1 MDPDQQNNDLLG
13 MIENDDFLL
22 SSLLDTNDQN
32 ALSGFNFFSFD
43 TNFDIANSSTAE
55 NSLINSDNLFEEST
69 LDDIN
74 SYSPQSDAVKI
85 ENDVLEDK
93 LNENSTRRS
102 SRKRRSSDDE
112 PCPSNKKQSNKDAA
126 TRYRMKKSTENS
138 KLVETRVSL
147 EQENEQVK
155 KKIEL
160 AKTEISY
167 LKNLIIQTI
176 LTKKSLSIDA

>member
-1 MDPDQQNNDLLG
+1 MDPDQQDIGLLD
-13 MIENDDFLL
+13 MIDKDDFLL

-43 TNFDIANSSTAE
+43 TNFDIASSNQTE
-55 NSLINSDNLFEEST
+55 SSLHNSDNLFEEST
-69 LDDIN
+69 LDDVK
-74 SYSPQSDAVKI
+74 SYSSQSDVKI
-85 ENDVLEDK
+85 ESDVLEDT

-102 SRKRRSSDDE
+102 TRKRKSSDDE
-112 PCPSNKKQSNKDAA
+112 PCSRNKKQSNKDAA
-126 TRYRMKKSTENS
+126 TRYRNKKSTENT
-138 KLVETRVSL
+138 KLVETRVNL

-167 LKNLIIQTI
+167 LKNLIFQTI
-176 LTKKSLSIDA
+176 LTKKSLTIDA